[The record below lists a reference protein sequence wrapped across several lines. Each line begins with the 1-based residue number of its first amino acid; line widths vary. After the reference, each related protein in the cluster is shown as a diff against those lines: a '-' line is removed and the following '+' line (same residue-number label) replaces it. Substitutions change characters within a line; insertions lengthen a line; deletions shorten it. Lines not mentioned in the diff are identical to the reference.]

1 MLREGAISPV
11 ELVKA
16 HLGQI
21 ERLNPSLNAF
31 AAVLAES
38 ALVEA
43 RARKHA
49 RLGGEA
55 MGLLDGVPVTI
66 KDSFDVAGLPTLA
79 GSRLR
84 SGNRAAEDATVVARL
99 RREGAILLG
108 KTNTPELLASYET
121 DNLITGRTNNPW
133 NVERTPG
140 GSSGGEGAAI
150 AAFCSAGGVASDG
163 GGSIRVPA
171 HFCGIA
177 GLKPTPGRVPGTG
190 HFPSMGYPGGLIGV
204 AGPMAR
210 TAEDLRLLFAALAGY
225 DGQDPFSAP
234 VPLRPAQ
241 VQGVRIG
248 VWEQFYR
255 VPVDPEIRAAV
266 RRAAAMLEALG
277 MGVEDFE
284 PRGLER
290 APNIWAV
297 FSRWPSAATKALLEA
312 RKAQAHWTLLEWLG
326 SEPPTAEQVL
336 INLASRDRMRASLLR
351 QMESVAARADAGVRG
366 HGVPAQAAKVG
377 IRGPGDRVVSGH
389 DAGGS
394 GQRIGAAG
402 GDHSGGSFTGGPA
415 HRGAVGGPA
424 VRRRVVAG
432 AGGAAFAILAHFD
445 DVSLPSIPSSSLFQD
460 QTLAVI
466 KRCSSVRFPEAGP
479 LEHDCKCAL
488 HAVKCVIQA
497 IEKPFQPCR
506 NVRAFLI
513 YVCFLPP

>member
-1 MLREGAISPV
+1 MVSMLREGAISPV
-11 ELVKA
+11 ELVEA
-16 HLGQI
+16 HLRQI

-31 AAVLAES
+31 VAVLAES
-38 ALVEA
+38 ALEEA
-43 RARKHA
+43 RARKQA
-49 RLGGEA
+49 RLGGGP

-84 SGNRAAEDATVVARL
+84 SGNRAAEDSTVVARL

-121 DNLITGRTNNPW
+121 DNFLTGRTNNPW
-133 NVERTPG
+133 DVERTPG
-140 GSSGGEGAAI
+140 GSSGGEAAAI
-150 AAFCSAGGVASDG
+150 AVFCSAGGVASDG

-190 HFPSMGYPGGLIGV
+190 HFPSMGYPGGLVGV

-234 VPLRPAQ
+234 VPLRPAEL
-241 VQGVRIG
+241 QGVRIG

-266 RRAAAMLEALG
+266 RSAAAMLEALG
-277 MGVEDFE
+277 IPVEDFE

-290 APNIWAV
+290 APNIWEIFA
-297 FSRWPSAATKALLEA
+297 RWPSAATKTLLKA
-312 RKAQAHWTLLEWLG
+312 RQTEAHWTLREWLD

-351 QMESVAARADAGVRG
+351 QMESVAAVLMPVCGVTAFRHRQRKWEFEG
-366 HGVPAQAAKVG
+366 QEIGLFQAMMPAVLANVLGLPAVTIPVAVSREGLPIGVQLMGRPYEDELLLELAVRLEEA
-377 IRGPGDRVVSGH
+377 RGPWVGVSP
-389 DAGGS
+389 S
-394 GQRIGAAG
+394 RGAA
-402 GDHSGGSFTGGPA
+402 
-415 HRGAVGGPA
+415 
-424 VRRRVVAG
+424 
-432 AGGAAFAILAHFD
+432 
-445 DVSLPSIPSSSLFQD
+445 
-460 QTLAVI
+460 
-466 KRCSSVRFPEAGP
+466 E
-479 LEHDCKCAL
+479 
-488 HAVKCVIQA
+488 
-497 IEKPFQPCR
+497 
-506 NVRAFLI
+506 
-513 YVCFLPP
+513 

>member
-1 MLREGAISPV
+1 MVSMLREGAISPV

-38 ALVEA
+38 ALAEA
-43 RARKHA
+43 RAREHA
-49 RLGGEA
+49 RLRGEA

-121 DNLITGRTNNPW
+121 DNFITGRTNNPW
-133 NVERTPG
+133 DVERTPG

-241 VQGVRIG
+241 VEGVRIG

-290 APNIWAV
+290 APNIWAI

-312 RKAQAHWTLLEWLG
+312 RKAQAHWTLAEWLG
-326 SEPPTAEQVL
+326 SDPPTAEQVL
-336 INLASRDRMRASLLR
+336 INLAARDRMRASLLR
-351 QMESVAARADAGVRG
+351 QMESAAALLMPVCGVTAFRHRQRKWEFAGQEIGLVQAMMPAVLANVLGLPAVTVPVALSREGLPIGV
-366 HGVPAQAAKVG
+366 QLVG
-377 IRGPGDRVVSGH
+377 RPYEDELLLELAVRLEEARGPWLGVSP
-389 DAGGS
+389 S
-394 GQRIGAAG
+394 RGAA
-402 GDHSGGSFTGGPA
+402 
-415 HRGAVGGPA
+415 
-424 VRRRVVAG
+424 
-432 AGGAAFAILAHFD
+432 
-445 DVSLPSIPSSSLFQD
+445 
-460 QTLAVI
+460 
-466 KRCSSVRFPEAGP
+466 E
-479 LEHDCKCAL
+479 
-488 HAVKCVIQA
+488 
-497 IEKPFQPCR
+497 
-506 NVRAFLI
+506 
-513 YVCFLPP
+513 